1 MSKNIKS
8 LQLSQSDLWKK
19 AEEQN
24 YVWIKTS
31 DGFITKDNLS
41 VYTNI
46 KTSLYDIY
54 LSQKDYG
61 KTWAFTKNEL
71 MKESDC

>member
-8 LQLSQSDLWKK
+8 LQLSQSDLWEK
-19 AEEQN
+19 AAQQK
-24 YVWIKTS
+24 YVWIKTE
-31 DGFITKDNLS
+31 DNFITKDNLS

-61 KTWAFTKNEL
+61 KTWAFTKDEL
-71 MKESDC
+71 MKESD